1 MRLIV
6 TEKNNS
12 AKKISEILSGG
23 TAKEDSSYKTPFY
36 TWEGSDG
43 PQMTIGLKGHVLNP
57 AFPEAYSNW
66 QQTNPR
72 DLVDAELI
80 KEPTDKNVVRA
91 LKKVAKDADDLVIAT
106 DFDRE
111 GELIGLEALHQVL
124 ESNPELA
131 TLEINGEGGATGS
144 VVKRAR
150 YSALTKDEIERAFSN
165 LDVLSY
171 PLANAGAARQD
182 MDLIWGAAL
191 TRAVSTATRRFGS
204 NFLSVGRV
212 QSPTLGLIV
221 QRELERRA
229 HEPVPF
235 WEVHATFGHP
245 EGSFVAEH
253 TTDKFWEE
261 KEAKAA
267 VANSRTPGTVKE
279 ITAKKNTRKP
289 PTPLNTTAFTTD
301 ASSRLGI
308 TPSRAMRIAEDLYMD
323 GYISYPR
330 TDNTVYP
337 KSINVKELVRDLVG
351 IQDFKAAEFLLDGRS
366 LEATRGKKETTDHPP
381 IYPTQAVNPHRL
393 EARSEAHRKVY
404 ELVARRFLAT
414 FSPPMISESTRANIE
429 TARGSQSTETASG
442 DSDVGE
448 NGETYFVRGS
458 VVVDPGYAAI
468 YTYARSADTEI
479 PKLEEGQELALEDV
493 EMEGKETP
501 PPPRISQGKLI
512 EMMEERGLGTKA
524 TRADTIQKLY
534 DRGYVFANPP
544 EPSETGIAMC
554 KAFEH
559 YVPRMATPDMTAEM
573 EAEMDQIAAGEMT
586 KDQVLSDSRDML
598 RSAFD
603 EMGDDVKTDD
613 EDSKWRKFAREI
625 WAGMDQDRILGPCI
639 VCQEAGRKQEDGSP
653 NMLRIIKARKSGKRF
668 VGCQGWDGDNPDSP
682 DSCDQTFPLP
692 QRVRGLYKIEEVC
705 SVCGRTPRLQVI
717 PWRGRPWKLCLND
730 ECPSMA
736 EMKRR
741 RAEREA
747 AKAAKEAAEAA
758 EQDGK
763 TENGDAIDPKE
774 AAKEAEK
781 IAGQASATKVKRA
794 RNGRSGAKT
803 GNAAK
808 AKNGTRSRAKS
819 GNGAKGKSARSKPPA
834 KS

>member
-12 AKKISEILSGG
+12 AKKIAEILSGG
-23 TAKEDSSYKTPFY
+23 TAKEGASYKTPY
-36 TWEGSDG
+36 YEWSDESG
-43 PQMTIGLKGHVLNP
+43 EHMTIGLKGHVLNP
-57 AFPEAYSNW
+57 AFPESYNNW

-72 DLVDAELI
+72 DLIDAELI

-91 LKKVAKDADDLVIAT
+91 LKKVAKDADDIVIAT

-111 GELIGLEALHQVL
+111 GELIGLEALQEVL
-124 ESNPELA
+124 DSNPELA
-131 TLEINGEGGATGS
+131 TLESNGSNGGASGS
-144 VVKRAR
+144 AVKRAR
-150 YSALTKDEIERAFSN
+150 YSALTKDEIERAFN
-165 LDVLSY
+165 ELDELSY

-182 MDLIWGAAL
+182 MDLIWGATL
-191 TRAVSTATRRFGS
+191 TRAVSMATRRFGS

-229 HEPVPF
+229 HEPEPF
-235 WEVHATFGHP
+235 WEVTATFAHP
-245 EGSFVAEH
+245 EGSFAAEH
-253 TTDKFWEE
+253 ATDKFWDEA
-261 KEAKAA
+261 EAKAA
-267 VANSRTPGTVKE
+267 VENSKSPGTVKE
-279 ITAKKNTRKP
+279 ITARKNTRKP

-301 ASSRLGI
+301 VSSRLGI

-337 KSINVKELVRDLVG
+337 KSLDTKELVKELVAVD
-351 IQDFKAAEFLLDGRS
+351 DFKAASFLLDKPT
-366 LEATRGKKETTDHPP
+366 LEPTRGKKETTDHPP

-393 EARSEAHRKVY
+393 EARSEAHRRVY

-414 FSPPMISESTRANIE
+414 FSPPMVTESTRANIE
-429 TARGSQSTETASG
+429 TAKGREGA
-442 DSDVGE
+442 DA
-448 NGETYFVRGS
+448 GETYFVRGS
-458 VVVDPGYAAI
+458 VVLDPGFAAI

-479 PKLEEGQELALEDV
+479 PKLEEGQQLDLEGV
-493 EMEGKETP
+493 EIEGKETP

-524 TRADTIQKLY
+524 TRADIIQKLY
-534 DRGYVFANPP
+534 DRGYVFGNPP
-544 EPSETGIAMC
+544 EPSETGIAMS

-573 EAEMDQIAAGEMT
+573 EAEMDQIAAGAMT

-603 EMGDDVKTDD
+603 EMGDDVKTED
-613 EDSKWRKFAREI
+613 EDAKWRKFAREV
-625 WAGMDQDRILGPCI
+625 WAGMDQDRVLGPCK
-639 VCQEAGRKQEDGSP
+639 VCEEAGRKQPDGSP

-741 RAEREA
+741 REEREA
-747 AKAAKEAAEAA
+747 AKAAKEAAEK
-758 EQDGK
+758 DG
-763 TENGDAIDPKE
+763 GDGAD
-774 AAKEAEK
+774 AVKEAEK

-794 RNGRSGAKT
+794 RNGAGS
-803 GNAAK
+803 
-808 AKNGTRSRAKS
+808 RSRS
-819 GNGAKGKSARSKPPA
+819 GNGARTKNGSRSKPRA

>member
-12 AKKISEILSGG
+12 AKKIAEILSGG
-23 TAKEDSSYKTPFY
+23 TATEGASYKTPYY
-36 TWEGSDG
+36 TWSDESG
-43 PQMTIGLKGHVLNP
+43 EQMTIGLKGHVLNP
-57 AFPEAYSNW
+57 AFPESYNNW

-72 DLVDAELI
+72 DLIDADLV

-91 LKKVAKDADDLVIAT
+91 LKKVAKEADDVVIAT
-106 DFDRE
+106 DYDRE
-111 GELIGLEALHQVL
+111 GELIGLEALQEVV
-124 ESNPELA
+124 ESNPDLA
-131 TLEINGEGGATGS
+131 VSNNGEFAN
-144 VVKRAR
+144 VKRAR
-150 YSALTKDEIERAFSN
+150 YSALTKDEINRAFDN
-165 LDVLSY
+165 LDELSM

-182 MDLIWGAAL
+182 MDLIWGATL
-191 TRAVSTATRRFGS
+191 TRAVSMATRRFGS

-229 HEPVPF
+229 HVPEPF
-235 WEVHATFGHP
+235 WEVSAKFAHP
-245 EGSFVAEH
+245 DGEFVAEH
-253 TTDKFWEE
+253 TTDRFW
-261 KEAKAA
+261 KKAEAEAA
-267 VANSRTPGTVKE
+267 VANSKTPGTVRE
-279 ITAKKNTRKP
+279 ISARKNTRQP
-289 PTPLNTTAFTTD
+289 PTPVNTTAFPTD
-301 ASSRLGI
+301 ASSRPGI

-337 KSINVKELVRDLVG
+337 KSLATKELVQQLVG
-351 IQDFKAAEFLLDGRS
+351 IDDFKAAEFLLDGRT

-381 IYPTQAVNPHRL
+381 IYPTQAVNPKRL
-393 EARSEAHRKVY
+393 EARSEAHRRVY

-414 FSPPMISESTRANIE
+414 FSPPMVSESTRANII
-429 TARGSQSTETASG
+429 TAKGKPDAEQ
-442 DSDVGE
+442 
-448 NGETYFVRGS
+448 GETYFVRGS
-458 VVVDPGYAAI
+458 VVLDPGYAAI

-479 PKLEEGQELALEDV
+479 PKLEEGQELDLENV

-512 EMMEERGLGTKA
+512 EMMEEAGLGTKA
-524 TRADTIQKLY
+524 TRADIIQKLY
-534 DRGYVFANPP
+534 DRGYVFNNPP
-544 EPSETGIAMC
+544 EPSETGIAMS
-554 KAFEH
+554 KAFEN

-586 KDQVLSDSRDML
+586 KDDVLKDSRNML

-603 EMGDDVKTDD
+603 EMGDDVSTDD
-613 EDSKWRKFAREI
+613 ENAKWRKFAREV

-668 VGCQGWDGDNPDSP
+668 VGCQGWDGDDPDSP

-730 ECPSMA
+730 ECPSMQ

-747 AKAAKEAAEAA
+747 AKAAKEAAGG
-758 EQDGK
+758 DG
-763 TENGDAIDPKE
+763 GASV
-774 AAKEAEK
+774 AEAEK

-794 RNGRSGAKT
+794 RNGSGSRTRA
-803 GNAAK
+803 GNGGR
-808 AKNGTRSRAKS
+808 AKNGSRAD
-819 GNGAKGKSARSKPPA
+819 AARAGRAP
-834 KS
+834 